1 MCGSLTRVKIIAD
14 LAPYP
19 RSLASCGFLGMSATG
34 LIWYDRPG
42 RLLRVG
48 IYGPL
53 GAAQKGDTAMAVTVK
68 EITLW
73 RREIENRPGML
84 AQVLEPLAGSAAD
97 LQVLMAYRYPGDQTR
112 GAVELFPI
120 SGKKATAAAQAAG
133 LARADIPAL
142 LVEGSNRAG
151 VGFETTN
158 AIATAGIN
166 LAFLVAQVI
175 GSKFSAVYGFDSEAD
190 RRKAVSLLRKA
201 PSKR

>member
-1 MCGSLTRVKIIAD
+1 
-14 LAPYP
+14 
-19 RSLASCGFLGMSATG
+19 
-34 LIWYDRPG
+34 
-42 RLLRVG
+42 
-48 IYGPL
+48 
-53 GAAQKGDTAMAVTVK
+53 MAVTMK

-73 RREIENRPGML
+73 RREIENRPGVL

-97 LQVLMAYRYPGDQTR
+97 LQVLMAYRFPGDETR

-120 SGKKATAAAQAAG
+120 SGKKATAAAEAAG
-133 LARADIPAL
+133 LVRADIPAL

-151 VGFETTN
+151 IGFETTN
-158 AIATAGIN
+158 AIAAAGIN

-201 PSKR
+201 PTMKGR

>member
-1 MCGSLTRVKIIAD
+1 
-14 LAPYP
+14 
-19 RSLASCGFLGMSATG
+19 
-34 LIWYDRPG
+34 
-42 RLLRVG
+42 
-48 IYGPL
+48 
-53 GAAQKGDTAMAVTVK
+53 MAVTVK

-84 AQVLEPLAGSAAD
+84 AHALEPLAGTAAD
-97 LQVLMAYRYPGDQTR
+97 LQVLMAYRYPGDETR

-120 SGKKATAAAQAAG
+120 SGKKAIAAAQAAG

-151 VGFETTN
+151 IGFETAH
-158 AIATAGIN
+158 AIAAAGIN

-190 RRKAVSLLRKA
+190 RRKALSLLRKA
-201 PSKR
+201 ASKRRAV